1 LKSKVIAI
9 TLALCLT
16 GTIFASLEEDMQFI
30 IKLYEDGE
38 YNVALREIQKIE
50 PSLNQNPY
58 SNQLRLIQ
66 GDIFIKQ
73 GDYSAAH
80 VILQRLDAQSLS
92 PTLQAQVLLSL
103 AKLEK
108 QQNNLSGSKE
118 YLQQYIRRFPDEPQT
133 DEAYGLLG
141 EIYIAQGDY
150 DAAEAVFTDLNQK
163 QPSAVTMLNLVKLHT
178 STGRLEVAQA
188 LLQQMK
194 TRYPSAHTE
203 YQNGLLLLLTAYENH
218 AQFQQIITLCPDSF
232 DAKTSFS
239 EANILKKISA
249 YIQLKQ
255 FDTATALL
263 TQIKDDPRQV
273 SYYRALIHKEKGEDQ
288 LALPIFRILVAS
300 DANPQLKAMSTF
312 QMVQITAKT
321 DPVSATSQLQDFL
334 IKNPDQPWEGDIMY
348 QLAFLENKQRNYER
362 AYSHVNSALNLNLS
376 PANKQ
381 NALYLKGDLEFLR
394 KDYATARQT
403 FNQNKAN
410 MPTQFADEV
419 LFKQGAIQYFLL
431 QPDSAKVYFN
441 RVISD
446 YPSSQKVGA
455 SYYHLGEIELYRN
468 QAQARSYYQQ
478 ALSGDMDRGV
488 VYLRLAY
495 VEQLRADYPAAL
507 ERLNS
512 VPETSDYLYDKYL
525 LKGNILF
532 AQKKYIEAL
541 EAYRVAER
549 NSKDKSEAE
558 YVLSRQAWTYYSLQQ
573 YDTATQIYRRL
584 AEQSDAPGQYL
595 LSAAGSAFNADNF
608 EDSAT
613 LYNDYIRAYPTSP
626 ERYRAMLGLANCY
639 YNLSNIEFAINL
651 WRELVHQDR
660 TQAIVE
666 ASLRGLQAG
675 YQKLGQMPL
684 FTEFLNLQIMN
695 SSKDSFITQ
704 LYEYKINFEYEQK
717 NYTASVNTLN
727 QLFSRYPAKKDD
739 QRLMIMLANNYTWLT
754 QYEEA
759 DQIYVELSYKY
770 SNDPQIFYE
779 WANIKW
785 AQRDYPA
792 AIRRYKEAAD
802 KGQNEQYWLVLLER
816 QLEVKDSEF
825 MKYYNTF
832 TQFALNKTD
841 YNRTTAKVFLID
853 WQIHEKNYNA
863 ALQSIEEVLET
874 SHNGL
879 RANATFKRG
888 EVRYAQKNYDDAL
901 TDFLRIRYVF
911 NEFSDLRY
919 RAELYIAK
927 IYLLQGNNERAQSLF
942 DNIRQYLSDEQIAE
956 YNGMK
961 G

>member
-1 LKSKVIAI
+1 
-9 TLALCLT
+9 
-16 GTIFASLEEDMQFI
+16 MHFI

-38 YNVALREIQKIE
+38 YDVALREIQKIE
-50 PSLNQNPY
+50 PSLSNNAY

-73 GDYSAAH
+73 GDYPTARA
-80 VILQRLDAQSLS
+80 ILQRLDAQSLS

-103 AKLEK
+103 AKLER
-108 QQNNLSGSKE
+108 QQNNLSGSKG
-118 YLQQYIRRFPDEPQT
+118 YLDQYIQRFPNEPQVG
-133 DEAYGLLG
+133 EAYGLLG
-141 EIYIAQGDY
+141 EIYIAQGDFE
-150 DAAEAVFTDLNQK
+150 AAEAVFTDLNQK
-163 QPSAVTMLNLVKLHT
+163 QPSASTQLNLVRLHT
-178 STGRLEVAQA
+178 STGRLDAALVA
-188 LLQQMK
+188 LQQLK
-194 TRYPSAHTE
+194 SKYPSAHTE

-218 AQFQQIITLCPDSF
+218 AQYQHIVDHCPDNF
-232 DAKTSFS
+232 DTRTSFS

-255 FDTATALL
+255 FDSATALL
-263 TQIKDDPRQV
+263 SQIKDDPRQV
-273 SYYRALIHKEKGEDQ
+273 NYYRAVIHKEKGEDQ
-288 LALPIFRILVAS
+288 QALPIFRILVAS

-321 DPVSATSQLQDFL
+321 DPVSATTQLQEFL

-348 QLAFLENKQRNYER
+348 QLAFIESKLRNYER
-362 AYSHVNSALNLNLS
+362 AYSHVNSALNLQLNATNL
-376 PANKQ
+376 Q
-381 NALYLKGDLEFLR
+381 NAYYLKGDLEFLR

-403 FNQNKAN
+403 FAENKAK
-410 MPTQFADEV
+410 MPTQYADEV

-441 RVISD
+441 KVISD

-455 SYYHLGEIELYRN
+455 SYYHLGEIELYKN

-512 VPETSDYLYDKYL
+512 VPETADYLYDKYL

-595 LSAAGSAFNADNF
+595 LSAAGSAFNAENY

-639 YNLSNIEFAINL
+639 YNLSNIEFAVNI
-651 WRELVHQDR
+651 WRELVNENR
-660 TQAIVE
+660 TAAIVE

-675 YQKLGQMPL
+675 YQKQGQMPL

-695 SSKDSFITQ
+695 SNKASFITQ

-727 QLFSRYPAKKDD
+727 QLFSRYPDKKDNL
-739 QRLMIMLANNYTWLT
+739 RLMILLANNYTWLT

-770 SNDPQIFYE
+770 SNDPQIFFE

-785 AQRDYPA
+785 AQRDFPA

-802 KGQNEQYWLVLLER
+802 KGDNEQYWLVLLER

-825 MKYYNTF
+825 MRYYNAF

-841 YNRTTAKVFLID
+841 YNRTTAKVYLID
-853 WQIHEKNYNA
+853 WLIYEKNYTS

-874 SHNGL
+874 SHSGL

-888 EVRYAQKNYDDAL
+888 EVRYAQKNYDEAL

-919 RAELYIAK
+919 KAELYIAK
-927 IYLLQGNNERAQSLF
+927 IYLQQGNRERAQSLF
-942 DNIRQYLSDEQIAE
+942 DSIKQYLSNEQIAE
-956 YNGMK
+956 YERMRG
-961 G
+961 